1 MNYIKICP
9 SCNRHNPEAARVCEN
24 AQCKKFLGQVKPVQ
38 DLGPERETPPQPF
51 KESETIGQHG
61 PEDYDSMKPGDV
73 GCTKR
78 SSEPFFYLECRTAS
92 KIYEVHSG
100 QVVGRKDPTSTAH
113 IQMEGIPDINF
124 VSRQHCR
131 FDHQDGTWYITVL
144 PGAMNPSR
152 INDAVI
158 EKGTRS
164 SIRDGDILKLDV
176 VPFQIRIIA

>member
-100 QVVGRKDPTSTAH
+100 QVVGRKDPPAQPIYRWKAYLILTLYLGSTA
-113 IQMEGIPDINF
+113 
-124 VSRQHCR
+124 VS
-131 FDHQDGTWYITVL
+131 TTKTVL
-144 PGAMNPSR
+144 
-152 INDAVI
+152 
-158 EKGTRS
+158 GT
-164 SIRDGDILKLDV
+164 LQYY
-176 VPFQIRIIA
+176 PAP